1 VTADEQKKAAAQA
14 ALEYIRPGMKVGLGT
29 GSTANHFIR
38 ALAAKV
44 RLENLDIECVPT
56 SGQTNQLASSLGLRM
71 TTLEKH
77 PLLDVTVDG
86 ADEFDGNFQ
95 LIKGG
100 GGALLAEKIVAS
112 SSRYM
117 IVIADQSKQVE
128 TLGKFPLP
136 VEVVP
141 FGVKATAW
149 KIERALRL
157 LNLTGKLVL
166 RVKDGKPFRTDN
178 GNTIIDVSLGAIPD
192 PNRLSIYLNNV
203 PGVVE
208 DGLFIDI
215 CSIVL
220 MGTDKG
226 VETFK
231 KAAHRPS

>member
-1 VTADEQKKAAAQA
+1 VTADEQKMAAALA
-14 ALEYIRPGMKVGLGT
+14 ALDYIKPGMKVGLGT
-29 GSTANHFIR
+29 GSTANHFIT
-38 ALAAKV
+38 ALALRVKDGLSV
-44 RLENLDIECVPT
+44 DCVAT
-56 SGQTNQLASSLGLRM
+56 SKQTFNAASDLGIRM

-86 ADEFDGNFQ
+86 ADEFDSNFQ

-100 GGALLAEKIVAS
+100 GGALLSEKIVAS

-117 IVIADQSKQVE
+117 IVIADKSKQVS

-141 FGVKATAW
+141 FGVNSTAW
-149 KIERALRL
+149 KIERALRIL
-157 LNLTGKLVL
+157 GLRGRLVL
-166 RVKDGKPFRTDN
+166 RLENGMPFRTDN
-178 GNTIIDVSLGAIPD
+178 GNAIIDVSLGAIPD
-192 PNRLSIYLNNV
+192 PNRLSMFLNNI

-215 CSIVL
+215 CSVIL
-220 MGTDKG
+220 MGTGKG

-231 KAAHRPS
+231 KASHKVS

>member
-1 VTADEQKKAAAQA
+1 MTADEQKKAAAQA

-220 MGTDKG
+220 MGADKG